1 MSELIYGGDICSGMN
16 ISQVPAT
23 LPHQVGPLGPGRS
36 LRHLPKVGTFHGCC
50 HSNLQWGSESIMV
63 KLWMF
68 AADYET
74 FCGSCPKTA
83 NAGAGYMR
91 TLFHSL
97 EGQSSCQKHL
107 DKIRNRTPSL
117 DIGIVCTSLFVVF

>member
-1 MSELIYGGDICSGMN
+1 MVAVIRTSNGVLNQSWSNYGCSRQT
-16 ISQVPAT
+16 I
-23 LPHQVGPLGPGRS
+23 
-36 LRHLPKVGTFHGCC
+36 
-50 HSNLQWGSESIMV
+50 
-63 KLWMF
+63 
-68 AADYET
+68 ET

-117 DIGIVCTSLFVVF
+117 DIGIVCTSLFVVFCILCCLQYFQFFFPPLLRSGPKKDNG

>member
-1 MSELIYGGDICSGMN
+1 MVAVIRTSNGVLNQSWSNYGCSRQT
-16 ISQVPAT
+16 I
-23 LPHQVGPLGPGRS
+23 
-36 LRHLPKVGTFHGCC
+36 
-50 HSNLQWGSESIMV
+50 
-63 KLWMF
+63 
-68 AADYET
+68 ET